1 MVLSVL
7 EIAIFLMLPLIL
19 FYQRSVWP
27 AKKYIPLLVVLYLIW
42 YVTYALMH
50 ELSHLLGVLIM
61 GKDLQG
67 YQLLP
72 RFWQGEF
79 GYGVVHYNFVG
90 DRADFWIILMP
101 YLRDVLLC
109 IIGFLLVKRRIASS
123 AFVVGLILVLL
134 VFSPLY
140 DVANNYGVYLLYSIN
155 DFNAL
160 SVASSRLTAHV
171 IGVSFFL
178 ITLFLSVRVLQLGNG
193 YPQKV

>member
-1 MVLSVL
+1 MVLSVI

-19 FYQRSVWP
+19 FYQRSTWE
-27 AKKYIPLLVVLYLIW
+27 AKRYIPVLVVLYLIW

-50 ELSHLLGVLIM
+50 ELSHLFGVWIM

-72 RFWQGEF
+72 KFWKGEF

-109 IIGFLLVKRRIASS
+109 IIGFLLVRRRIGASV
-123 AFVVGLILVLL
+123 FVTGLILVLL
-134 VFSPLY
+134 VFSPLF
-140 DVANNYGVYLLYSIN
+140 DVANNFGVYLLYSIN

-171 IGVSFFL
+171 IGASFFL
-178 ITLFLSVRVLQLGNG
+178 FTLFLSVWVLQVSRG
-193 YPQKV
+193 YPQRV